1 MQKSFNNNRGP
12 AKQPNIIYAE
22 DELFAGKTENGWY
35 LFHSTLDPSE
45 KYKQKRIATLS
56 ERPSKEYILE
66 KIVYGQMGDKLKY
79 RLDKE
84 KLSDWITEEYKFIVS
99 DKPSPWA
106 PKKLGVSTGPVKR
119 KKPVSSD
126 DEDDSGTEPD
136 EPETKKQAAAPAITS
151 TEVTDEIL
159 KKIEDCFILLQ
170 QIAAEKRL
178 NPVDGTQ

>member
-1 MQKSFNNNRGP
+1 MQKSFNRGP
-12 AKQPNIIYAE
+12 VKQPNIIYAE

-56 ERPSKEYILE
+56 ERPAKEYILE

-84 KLSDWITEEYKFIVS
+84 KLGDWITEEYKFIVS

-119 KKPVSSD
+119 KKPISSD
-126 DEDDSGTEPD
+126 DEDESDTEPD
-136 EPETKKQAAAPAITS
+136 EPETKKQATATPLITAN
-151 TEVTDEIL
+151 EVTNEIL

-178 NPVDGTQ
+178 APVDGAQ